1 MTMAVPATFI
11 PYRYSSLSPGHDIIR
26 LLRLMPNKDENAV
39 IKCQL
44 FNYCLESDMKGIH
57 LYEALSYVWGNPDET
72 VPIFIDDNRVFRV
85 TKNLH
90 SALLRL
96 RSHSFERIVWADAV
110 CINQA
115 DDQEK
120 ARQILRMTKIYGQAS
135 RVIIWLGEGIDDS
148 DQAFEDI
155 RNAAEDEVVTL
166 LEKMNQKSILKLLE
180 RQWFRRIWVRE
191 QIFNNLCKKL
201 NIDLGNSGSRCS
213 SMHSDHVRPYRDE
226 RIRLLLGS

>member
-1 MTMAVPATFI
+1 MDLI
-11 PYRYSSLSPGHDIIR
+11 LYRYSSPPPGDGSIR
-26 LLRLMPNKDENAV
+26 LLRLMPNRDETAV
-39 IKCQL
+39 IECEL
-44 FNYCLESDMKGIH
+44 LDYTLESGKGTH
-57 LYEALSYVWGNPDET
+57 LYEALSYVWGNPDKT
-72 VPIFIDDNRVFRV
+72 VPILIGGHCFKV

-90 SALLRL
+90 AALLRL
-96 RSHSFERIVWADAV
+96 RNHYFERIIWVDAV

-120 ARQILRMTKIYGQAS
+120 ARQIQNMVEIYGQAS
-135 RVIIWLGEGIDDS
+135 RVIIWLGEGTDDS

-166 LEKMNQKSILKLLE
+166 LEKTNQKSILKLLE

-213 SMHSDHVRPYRDE
+213 SMHSDHVRPCRDE